1 MQDQIFEL
9 LFEKDDITWQTILYD
24 LVRSEKMNPWDIDI
38 SLLSNKYL
46 ELIKTMKKF
55 DFKVS
60 GKVILAS
67 AILLKLK
74 SDRLM
79 DQDLM
84 YLDSLLHPEEESILY
99 EDEDGLLPTIHDI
112 PKLTPR
118 TPQPRKRKV
127 SIYDL
132 VDALQKALEVKK
144 RRVMRTVPPARVDVP
159 EKKININSVIRKMH
173 HKILSFFAKNQNKKL
188 TFTQLIPS
196 PSKKDK
202 VLTFIPLLHLTTDRK
217 IDLMQEQHFGEIEI
231 LLKKVQNETKKS
243 VAAEIPGTA
252 DA

>member
-46 ELIKTMKKF
+46 YMVKTLKKL

-60 GKVILAS
+60 GKVILAA

-79 DQDLM
+79 DNDIM
-84 YLDSLLHPEEESILY
+84 YLDYLLHPEEEYSLY
-99 EDEDGLLPTIHDI
+99 EDEDGLLPTIHSI
-112 PKLTPR
+112 PKLIPR

-127 SIYDL
+127 SVYDL

-144 RRVMRTVPPARVDVP
+144 RRVLRTVPPAKVDVP
-159 EKKININSVIRKMH
+159 ERKISINSVIKKIH
-173 HKILSFFAKNQNKKL
+173 HKIITFFSKNKSKRL
-188 TFTQLIPS
+188 TFNQLIPS
-196 PSKKDK
+196 EDKRDK
-202 VLTFIPLLHLTTDRK
+202 VMTFIPLLHLTTQRK

-231 LLKKVQNETKKS
+231 LLKNIQNETKRS
-243 VAAEIPGTA
+243 IAAEIS
-252 DA
+252 